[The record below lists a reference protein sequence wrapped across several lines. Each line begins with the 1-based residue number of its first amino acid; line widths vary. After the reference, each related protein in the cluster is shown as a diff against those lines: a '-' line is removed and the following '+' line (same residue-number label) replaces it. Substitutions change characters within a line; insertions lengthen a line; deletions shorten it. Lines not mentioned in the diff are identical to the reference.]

1 VIHIFYGE
9 AHGKSAAAIGLA
21 FKEAAL
27 GRSVVVIQFLKQK
40 PEDLEYLKRLE
51 PEMKV
56 FRFEKNDHCFDEL
69 SPECK
74 QEEIINIKNGLNF
87 ARKVLSTRECD
98 VVVLDEVLGLIDEK
112 IIDAE
117 DIRQLKEAADED
129 AQIILT
135 GRVLSEDVAK
145 LADTVCEMNVR

>member
-21 FKEAAL
+21 FKEAAE
-27 GRSVVVIQFLKQK
+27 GKNVVVIQFLKQK
-40 PEDLEYLKRLE
+40 IEDLEFLKRFE
-51 PEMKV
+51 PEIKI

-69 SPECK
+69 SPEMK

-87 ARKVLSTRECD
+87 ARKVLATRECD

-112 IIDAE
+112 IIDAD
-117 DIRQLKEAADED
+117 DIRQIKDAADDD

-145 LADTVCEMNVR
+145 IADTICEMNVR